1 LGGIIFDG
9 LLAFQNKL
17 DKTVNCGNVTMLQAE
32 INRQLKRM
40 KAPNWPVYVATNE
53 KDRVKKHLWV
63 AVKHGKWVKIMNHK
77 SADAFAMCSH
87 MSQKIYST

>member
-1 LGGIIFDG
+1 MFDG
-9 LLAFQNKL
+9 FWTFQNKL

-53 KDRVKKHLWV
+53 KDSGKKHRWC
-63 AVKHGKWVKIMNHK
+63 
-77 SADAFAMCSH
+77 CS
-87 MSQKIYST
+87 